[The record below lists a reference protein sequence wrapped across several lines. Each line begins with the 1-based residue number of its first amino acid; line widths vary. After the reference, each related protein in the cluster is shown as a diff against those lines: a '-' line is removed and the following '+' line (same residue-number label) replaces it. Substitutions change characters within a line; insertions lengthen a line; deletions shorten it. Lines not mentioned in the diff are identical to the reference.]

1 MSQSPEIID
10 VFLCHT
16 GANKDWVRALAERLE
31 GEMAGDRPVRVF
43 FDEWDIAPGENILSK
58 IERGLTRA
66 RFVAVALS
74 PALSDASWPT
84 LEWQTQVYDDP
95 TGKRGRIIP
104 LIVEK
109 LDPVS
114 QRPLEI
120 PLPLRL
126 LRYIDFSNQGHFE
139 RQFRLLLAR
148 IRGDRPSRGRPSALT
163 DRIAAVNPA
172 AGPEAP
178 ALVDETV
185 LGNLFRAELPEW
197 IYSDVS
203 TTSSRPDI
211 WKSFGSHLRSPF
223 LLHANRLYSFVPH
236 EDATNPFGRFLTGED
251 RSRERVSEVLADSK
265 RRHLLLWIC
274 NDALRQ
280 HCYALR
286 LKTPPRDRHRYYP
299 VVSKGETREFS
310 WGKGAALTLAKMTS
324 GDSPL
329 GVHHAARMRFIEIA
343 SQLHLLVQPCY
354 FFTTDGT
361 NRVDKQKAG
370 RYSVRWGG
378 REGNRTVL
386 RRTLM
391 WPRILSQG
399 HHEVALPTGNPQP
412 IKIATTP
419 RYGRSN
425 QGILGD
431 STDVQALLE
440 ADSAGEIPSELHHLD
455 SVAADY
461 RHAMNVEIR
470 HKNGDG
476 YSGGANPATAIQK
489 PRRGN
494 YSQPEF

>member
-1 MSQSPEIID
+1 MVEVID

-16 GANKDWVRALAERLE
+16 GANKDWVRNLAEQLE
-31 GEMAGDRPVRVF
+31 NEIVGDRPLRVF
-43 FDEWDIAPGENILSK
+43 FDEWDIAPGENILSR
-58 IERGLTRA
+58 IEQGLTQA

-74 PALSDASWPT
+74 PALTDASWPT

-109 LDPVS
+109 FDPVS

-126 LRYIDFSNQGHFE
+126 LRYIDFSKEDHFE
-139 RQFRLLLAR
+139 QQFQLLLAR
-148 IRGDRPSRGRPSALT
+148 IRGDRPSRGRPSALA

-178 ALVDETV
+178 ALVDEIV
-185 LGNLFRAELPEW
+185 LGNLFLAELPEW
-197 IYSDVS
+197 VYSDIS
-203 TTSSRPDI
+203 TTSSPSDI
-211 WKSFGSHLRSPF
+211 SRSFEDHLRSPF
-223 LLHANRLYSFVPH
+223 LLHAHRLYTFVPN
-236 EDATNPFGRFLTGED
+236 EDPSNPFHRFLTGSD
-251 RSRERVSEVLADSK
+251 RRRERASEVLEDPQ
-265 RRHLLLWIC
+265 RRSLLVWLC
-274 NDALRQ
+274 NDTLRQ
-280 HCYALR
+280 HCYGLR
-286 LKTPPRDRHRYYP
+286 LKTPRRDRHRYYP

-310 WGKGAALTLAKMTS
+310 WGKGAKLTLAKITS
-324 GDSPL
+324 GGNPL

-343 SQLHLLVQPCY
+343 SRLHLLVQPCY
-354 FFTTDGT
+354 FFTTDGI
-361 NRVDKQKAG
+361 NRVERKKAG

-391 WPRILSQG
+391 WPRILSRG
-399 HHEVALPTGNPQP
+399 AHEITLPTGGPEP

-431 STDVQALLE
+431 SMDVQGLLE
-440 ADSAGEIPSELHHLD
+440 AESAREVSSELDDLD
-455 SVAADY
+455 EVAADY
-461 RHAMNVEIR
+461 RQALSDER
-470 HKNGDG
+470 GDG
-476 YSGGANPATAIQK
+476 DSRGVNPVTDIQSV
-489 PRRGN
+489 PGRGD
-494 YSQPEF
+494 QPELEF